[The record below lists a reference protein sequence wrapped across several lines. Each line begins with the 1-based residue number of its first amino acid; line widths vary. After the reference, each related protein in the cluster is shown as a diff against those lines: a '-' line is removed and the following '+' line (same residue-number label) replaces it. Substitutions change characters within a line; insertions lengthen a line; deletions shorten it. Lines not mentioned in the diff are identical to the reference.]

1 MGETMMIIIEGV
13 SDHSQEMQGE
23 GKNGEM
29 DVFGYQTSNFHI
41 CPGAQEAFSSL
52 VKEGH
57 RGVEAEMVTNLAM
70 LVDEYLGLEIQA
82 KEMGPDPDLIS
93 SMIDKGNSAMFHL
106 GVLANTVEDESMI
119 QLFNFMPDHVL
130 VAMGMKDNEFN
141 SMETEE
147 NIEGMDKAVM
157 EYGEDSPC

>member
-1 MGETMMIIIEGV
+1 MMIIIEGV

-29 DVFGYQTSNFHI
+29 DVMGYQTQNFHI

-57 RGVEAEMVTNLAM
+57 RGDEAEMVTNLAM

-82 KEMGPDPDLIS
+82 KEMGPDPELIS
-93 SMIDKGNSAMFHL
+93 NMIDKGNSAMFHL
-106 GVLANTVEDESMI
+106 GVLANVAGDEAMI
-119 QLFNFMPDHVL
+119 QLFNFMPDHLL

-141 SMETEE
+141 SMGPEE
-147 NIEGMDKAVM
+147 NEDGMEGMEKISM
-157 EYGEDSPC
+157 EHEGDSPC